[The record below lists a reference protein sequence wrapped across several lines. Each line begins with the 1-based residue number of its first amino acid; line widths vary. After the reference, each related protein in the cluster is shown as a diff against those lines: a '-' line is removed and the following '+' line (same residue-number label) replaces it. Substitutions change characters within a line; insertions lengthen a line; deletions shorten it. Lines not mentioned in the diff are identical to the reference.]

1 MSYIVN
7 AGRSMLELLL
17 LIVVGLVPVVS
28 GLLVMILQLQ
38 TKLAENAAVSV
49 KEAVYSVDQAFNRM
63 QETALRSLPLA
74 GQPCASALNTLQDH
88 VTSLSMLRSLTLVE
102 GEQAYCSTTPDPLE
116 DLTAFATSGRQVE
129 ISYGLADTRRKLL
142 VNLYT
147 ADNNQGVI
155 VTAYASQLRSEL
167 DAFQDGLTL
176 LLEFDDRYLWSGGDS
191 RAGARPSQDEFS
203 TSMLSQKYGYRVV
216 GGYAEGF
223 TAREIRQSMRQT
235 LPSLLLVGVLTAS
248 VVFLALMK
256 GRASRRSRA
265 AEGT

>member
-1 MSYIVN
+1 M
-7 AGRSMLELLL
+7 
-17 LIVVGLVPVVS
+17 
-28 GLLVMILQLQ
+28 
-38 TKLAENAAVSV
+38 
-49 KEAVYSVDQAFNRM
+49 
-63 QETALRSLPLA
+63 
-74 GQPCASALNTLQDH
+74 
-88 VTSLSMLRSLTLVE
+88 
-102 GEQAYCSTTPDPLE
+102 
-116 DLTAFATSGRQVE
+116 
-129 ISYGLADTRRKLL
+129 
-142 VNLYT
+142 
-147 ADNNQGVI
+147 
-155 VTAYASQLRSEL
+155 
-167 DAFQDGLTL
+167 TL

-256 GRASRRSRA
+256 GRANRRSRA